1 MKKSTF
7 KIWKLMFFKIC
18 FHVFQ
23 QCDKAKDQKI
33 NNLSLTVLESATKY
47 QKLWRFD
54 NKHDK

>member
-1 MKKSTF
+1 
-7 KIWKLMFFKIC
+7 MFFKIC